1 VKFALDAAGLSAR
14 HYPEVAELAEA
25 NGFSSIWIPEHLVMP
40 VEVPP
45 GYSYTLDQY
54 SPMRPETPTFD
65 PFVVLA
71 GVATRTTIIG
81 LGTSVFILPLRHPIA
96 VARSAVTLDR
106 MSGARFTFGVGVGW
120 LQDEFEIMG
129 QDFHNRG
136 KRTDEMIAL
145 LRQLWTDDTIEFHG
159 EFYDIPPIK
168 FHPKPV
174 NRQRGIPI
182 FVGGTSP
189 AALRRAGRLGD
200 GWIHHTQIHGSF
212 VTGEPIAGQSDE
224 DFEELRAEI
233 ETIHQHR
240 RDAGR
245 ADAAFEV
252 IAALGNTLETIR
264 RSEEVGVTT
273 CHIDVAGET
282 LKGTKEEY
290 TNAIKRF
297 ADEVISNI

>member
-1 VKFALDAAGLSAR
+1 MRFALDAAGLSAR

-45 GYSYTLDQY
+45 GYSYTPDEY
-54 SPMRPETPTFD
+54 SPMRPETPLFD

-71 GVATRTTIIG
+71 TVAGRTTTIG
-81 LGTSVFILPLRHPIA
+81 LGTGVFILPLRHPIS

-106 MSGARFTFGVGVGW
+106 MSGGRLIFGIGAGW
-120 LQDEFEIMG
+120 MRDEFDIMG

-136 KRTDEMIAL
+136 KRTDEMIVL
-145 LRQLWTDDTIEFHG
+145 MRQLWSEETIEFHG
-159 EFYDIPPIK
+159 EFYDIPPIT
-168 FHPKPV
+168 FYPKPV

-200 GWIHHTQIHGSF
+200 GWIHHIQIHGSF
-212 VTGEPIAGQSDE
+212 IDGDVVTAQTDE
-224 DFEELRAEI
+224 DFAELAAEI
-233 ETIHQHR
+233 ATIHQHR

-245 ADAAFEV
+245 AESEFDVVASMGATIE
-252 IAALGNTLETIR
+252 NIR
-264 RSEEVGVTT
+264 RAEEVGVTT
-273 CHIDVAGET
+273 YQLDVSGET
-282 LKGTKEEY
+282 LKGTKEDY
-290 TNAIKRF
+290 ISFIKRF
-297 ADEVISNI
+297 ADEVLANL